1 MKGFSIPSISIP
13 NVSLPNI
20 SFSDIGVNTG
30 AIENAITSALPDLGN
45 LVDGLNLKEQA
56 TELLSGKIA
65 EGIDLPPELSSLI
78 SK

>member
-13 NVSLPNI
+13 SISLPNI

-30 AIENAITSALPDLGN
+30 AIENAITSALPDLGG

-56 TELLSGKIA
+56 TELLTGKLS
-65 EGIDLPPELSSLI
+65 EGIDLPSELTNLI